1 MKSNDSKVGASGV
14 LRTLDYVKKVGIFFY
29 IPYFTIISG
38 CGNELFY
45 AVMHNK
51 FKFFP
56 HVIYRIF
63 GDLQKV
69 VPIKLYSCP
78 VFIVCPVCHQTGC
91 PVCIGCPVCPVM
103 F

>member
-14 LRTLDYVKKVGIFFY
+14 LKTLDYVKKVGNFFY

-45 AVMHNK
+45 AVMHYK

-63 GDLQKV
+63 GECLHLTYVWMTAYEKYASLSKSQ
-69 VPIKLYSCP
+69 
-78 VFIVCPVCHQTGC
+78 
-91 PVCIGCPVCPVM
+91 
-103 F
+103 